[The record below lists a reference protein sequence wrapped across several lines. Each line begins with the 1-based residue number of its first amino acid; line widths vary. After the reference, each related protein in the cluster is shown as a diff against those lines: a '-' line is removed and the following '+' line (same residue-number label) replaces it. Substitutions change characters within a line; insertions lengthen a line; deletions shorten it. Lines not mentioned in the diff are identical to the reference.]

1 VPPAS
6 GGNFLIKKKKK
17 VPFMPVYIY
26 NPRMWETEGGER
38 QLYSL
43 GYEATFP
50 DQPGYILR
58 TYLKRKTCIQ
68 PNDNRKPNNFH
79 LTAQLK
85 QSLR

>member
-1 VPPAS
+1 
-6 GGNFLIKKKKK
+6 
-17 VPFMPVYIY
+17 MPVYIY

-58 TYLKRKTCIQ
+58 TYLKRK
-68 PNDNRKPNNFH
+68 K
-79 LTAQLK
+79 
-85 QSLR
+85 